1 MNVLDFALGAFAG
14 CAGMAIVNVW
24 RFYRDAFTPAI
35 DEPDPADDAI
45 GDQPV
50 IPGGR
55 VISYT
60 YLLVDDYGNVA
71 PGQTEYDDPA
81 QVSRHWVGP
90 IVKVTREWAGVSE

>member
-1 MNVLDFALGAFAG
+1 MNLPDFAFGAFAG
-14 CAGMAIVNVW
+14 CAGMAIVNVC
-24 RFYRDAFTPAI
+24 RFYRDAFTPDI

-45 GDQPV
+45 GDQSA

-55 VISYT
+55 TISYT
-60 YLLVDDYGNVA
+60 YLLMDDYGNVA

-90 IVKVTREWAGVSE
+90 IVKVTREWGSES